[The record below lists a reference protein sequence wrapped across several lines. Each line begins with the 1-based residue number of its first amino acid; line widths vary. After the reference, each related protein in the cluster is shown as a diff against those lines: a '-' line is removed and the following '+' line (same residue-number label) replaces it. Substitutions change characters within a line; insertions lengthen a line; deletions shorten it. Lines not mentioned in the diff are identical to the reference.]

1 MIRKRMMLSRVLA
14 AAITVTML
22 FTSMPVKAATTM
34 ANGDKVEQ
42 QQHTSKKTDV
52 SGQKFESSDASKSSP
67 IDFAPSIKREKKE
80 EGPHIQ
86 ENELKK
92 ASENDIKEVHD
103 PEEKVKIIVELEKDS
118 LIDAG
123 YSA

>member
-52 SGQKFESSDASKSSP
+52 SGQ
-67 IDFAPSIKREKKE
+67 
-80 EGPHIQ
+80 
-86 ENELKK
+86 
-92 ASENDIKEVHD
+92 V
-103 PEEKVKIIVELEKDS
+103 
-118 LIDAG
+118 
-123 YSA
+123 